1 VRPGQPRQVVG
12 LIGYPLKHSIS
23 PRFQQA
29 GFDFL
34 QLPVTYEAWETPPVR
49 VAAVVERVRQPDC
62 LGVNVTVPHKQ
73 TVIPLLDHVD
83 ERAAKIGAVN
93 TIRNDGG
100 RLTGFNTD
108 LEGFLRPL
116 HEHGFRLDGARAV
129 VVGAGGAARAVAFAL
144 AWEGVSDV
152 AIAARRVEQ
161 AEALVDALA
170 GEREGLA
177 PRNEPG
183 ERVQRDAQGGARP
196 TVRAL
201 ALESVAPGYDLLVN
215 ATSVGMLHSPAEGR
229 SPITKEQL
237 DPDALVYDLVYNPPV
252 TPLLGMAKNRLG
264 GLAMLVYQG
273 AAAFELWTGQKPP
286 IGLMMARASE
296 ALAG

>member
-1 VRPGQPRQVVG
+1 VVG

-34 QLPVTYEAWETPPVR
+34 QLPVTYEAWETPPER
-49 VAAVVERVRQPDC
+49 MAAVIERVRQPDC
-62 LGVNVTVPHKQ
+62 LGMNVTVPHKQ
-73 TVIPLLDHVD
+73 AVMALLDEID
-83 ERAAKIGAVN
+83 ERARTIGAVN
-93 TIRNDGG
+93 TVRNDGG
-100 RLTGFNTD
+100 KLTGFNTD

-116 HEHGFRLDGARAV
+116 AEQKFRLDGARAV

-144 AWEGVSDV
+144 AWEGVADLV
-152 AIAARRVEQ
+152 IAARRPEQ
-161 AEALVDALA
+161 AGALA
-170 GEREGLA
+170 SAVGS
-177 PRNEPG
+177 
-183 ERVQRDAQGGARP
+183 ARP
-196 TVRAL
+196 LPLSEV
-201 ALESVAPGYDLLVN
+201 SPPYDLLVN
-215 ATSVGMLHSPAEGR
+215 ATSVGMLHSAGEAR
-229 SPITKEQL
+229 SPLQADQV
-237 DPDALVYDLVYNPPV
+237 DPEALVYDLVYNPPL
-252 TPLLGMAKNRLG
+252 TPLLAMAKRRLG

>member
-1 VRPGQPRQVVG
+1 MRPGQPRQVVG

-34 QLPVTYEAWETPPVR
+34 QLPVTYEAWETPPER
-49 VAAVVERVRQPDC
+49 VAEVIARVRQPDC
-62 LGVNVTVPHKQ
+62 LGINVTVPHKQ
-73 TVIPLLDHVD
+73 AVIPLLDQVD
-83 ERAAKIGAVN
+83 ERATTIGAVN

-116 HEHGFRLDGARAV
+116 HEQHFRFDGARAV

-144 AWEGVSDV
+144 AWEGVADLT
-152 AIAARRVEQ
+152 IAARRPEQ
-161 AEALVDALA
+161 AQALA
-170 GEREGLA
+170 AAVGS
-177 PRNEPG
+177 P
-183 ERVQRDAQGGARP
+183 ARASSLGD
-196 TVRAL
+196 VR
-201 ALESVAPGYDLLVN
+201 PGYDLLVN
-215 ATSVGMLHSPAEGR
+215 ATSVGMLHSTGEGR
-229 SPITKEQL
+229 SPVTAAQVDAK
-237 DPDALVYDLVYNPPV
+237 ALVYDLVYNPAV